1 MTLTDGTPMPTA
13 AVRSSAVAPVGAPS
27 GPDRAPPA
35 ARTGAR
41 WRRLGLFAGVP
52 ACWVVV
58 ALVHPM
64 VQADAIYEG
73 LRHDVGL
80 WVGVHVAQLVLAT
93 GLGAALW
100 LAVRGRSGPA
110 ATLTR
115 LAVPVYLVFFAAFDS
130 VAGIGSGLA
139 LHHAESLTGGERAG
153 AIGTAEYLLDN
164 RWAGDMS
171 ALWSVAQVALVVA
184 VLGTAV
190 TLRRAGTRRLTWVA
204 GFVGALAC
212 MHAGPP
218 AAVGL
223 VALGTALWTAERQGA
238 LR

>member
-1 MTLTDGTPMPTA
+1 MTVTEATTPAAASITDRSTA
-13 AVRSSAVAPVGAPS
+13 GELSAARPSAP
-27 GPDRAPPA
+27 
-35 ARTGAR
+35 ARTGAAR
-41 WRRLGLFAGVP
+41 RRRLALFAGVP
-52 ACWVVV
+52 AGWVVV

-64 VQADAIYEG
+64 VQADAIYDG

-80 WVGVHVAQLVLAT
+80 WIGVHVAQLVLAT

-100 LAVRGRSGPA
+100 LAVRGRNGPA
-110 ATLTR
+110 ATITR
-115 LAVPVYLVFFAAFDS
+115 LAIPVYLVFFAAFDS
-130 VAGIGSGLA
+130 VAGIASGLA
-139 LHHAESLTGGERAG
+139 LHHAGSLTGDERAG
-153 AIGTAEYLLDN
+153 AIGAAEYLLDN

-171 ALWSVAQVALVVA
+171 VLWSVAQVALVVA
-184 VLGTAV
+184 VLGTAT
-190 TLRRAGTRRLTWVA
+190 TLRHAGASRLTWIA
-204 GFVGALAC
+204 GVVGVLTC

>member
-1 MTLTDGTPMPTA
+1 
-13 AVRSSAVAPVGAPS
+13 
-27 GPDRAPPA
+27 
-35 ARTGAR
+35 
-41 WRRLGLFAGVP
+41 
-52 ACWVVV
+52 
-58 ALVHPM
+58 M

-80 WVGVHVAQLVLAT
+80 WIGVHVAQLVLAT

-100 LAVRGRSGPA
+100 LAVRGRHGPA

-115 LAVPVYLVFFAAFDS
+115 LAIPVYLVFFAAFDS
-130 VAGIGSGLA
+130 VAGIASGLA
-139 LHHAESLTGGERAG
+139 LHHAGSLSGDERAG
-153 AIGTAEYLLDN
+153 AVSTAEYLLDN

-184 VLGTAV
+184 ILGTAT
-190 TLRRAGTRRLTWVA
+190 TLRRAGASRLTWIA
-204 GFVGALAC
+204 GFVGVLTC

-238 LR
+238 LRGADRSASGQRR